1 MDVALETGMD
11 AVKWFYKGEMLIWQ
25 KLNIAYG
32 ARWLMF
38 KDCYA
43 PRRFPRPR
51 E

>member
-1 MDVALETGMD
+1 VAPETGMD

-25 KLNIAYG
+25 KLNIAYE

-38 KDCYA
+38 KEYKV
-43 PRRFPRPR
+43 PRRSPHVR